1 MDLIALTLLL
11 SVNLEQKKLLIS
23 TLSLI
28 VNSSVR
34 VFSLL
39 KFTITILTGLNQFGH
54 KTYLMCKIIQN
65 VKKTMEKKIRKNFEL
80 TKLNNG
86 LVRVK
91 MWSVGGDCYCQ
102 AVMFCTNQLWKVLAG
117 NDTLADRC
125 QLAHQVLSI
134 GDIYTKTG
142 ILMPKT
148 EKNIKWN

>member
-1 MDLIALTLLL
+1 MKPWKNMASS
-11 SVNLEQKKLLIS
+11 SVNILY
-23 TLSLI
+23 
-28 VNSSVR
+28 SS
-34 VFSLL
+34 
-39 KFTITILTGLNQFGH
+39 QA
-54 KTYLMCKIIQN
+54 QN
-65 VKKTMEKKIRKNFEL
+65 CKTMEKKIRKNFEL
-80 TKLNNG
+80 TKLSNG

-102 AVMFCTNQLWKVLAG
+102 AIMFCTNQLWKVLAG
-117 NDTLADRC
+117 NDTLQDRN